1 MTDLPPHLRP
11 MVLDAPTVRTE
22 TYDDVDFSLPDGP
35 GPHPLVVLVHG
46 GPIDPDRAVGPREWP
61 VFRGYAALLAEAG
74 VVGAMFEHPFRPDG
88 DDALM
93 FPALLA
99 LIERARRHPDVDPDR
114 VVVWF
119 FSAGGYF
126 LGPLLRDHPAWLVA
140 TAATYPYLGN
150 DAESL
155 PSAAPAAAAG
165 LPVPLLVTT
174 VDHEYD
180 WCSDTQT
187 TFLAATPDV
196 ETLHVADG
204 HHGFEFLDDTDASRA
219 AIREAVAW
227 VVERLRQHDPR

>member
-46 GPIDPDRAVGPREWP
+46 GPIDPDRPVGPREWP
-61 VFRGYAALLAEAG
+61 VFVGYAALLAGAG

-93 FPALLA
+93 YPALLA
-99 LIERARRHPDVDPDR
+99 LIERARQHPEVDPDR
-114 VVVWF
+114 VAVWF

-126 LGPLLRDHPAWLVA
+126 LGPLFRDRPQWLTA
-140 TAATYPYLGN
+140 CAATYPYLGVT
-150 DAESL
+150 AEQL
-155 PSAAPAAAAG
+155 PTAAEACAAG

-174 VDHEYD
+174 VEHEYD
-180 WCSDTQT
+180 WCAETQAD
-187 TFLAATPDV
+187 FLAAVLDADTI
-196 ETLHVADG
+196 HVSGG
-204 HHGFEFLDDTDASRA
+204 HHGFEFLDDTDESRA
-219 AIREAVAW
+219 AIRDAVAW
-227 VVERLRQHDPR
+227 VVDRLR